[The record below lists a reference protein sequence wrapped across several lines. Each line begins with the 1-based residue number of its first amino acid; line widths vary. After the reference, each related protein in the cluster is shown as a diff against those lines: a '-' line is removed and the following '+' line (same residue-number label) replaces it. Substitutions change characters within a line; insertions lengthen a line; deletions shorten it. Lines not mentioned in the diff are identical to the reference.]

1 MPEQK
6 VILIGAGGHAASVS
20 DSAKMAGIHIAGY
33 VDEVKSGRYLGRTIF
48 KRIEDIPDYRN
59 YLQGYLEGHRR
70 LR

>member
-33 VDEVKSGRYLGRTIF
+33 VDEVKSADILEERFSRESKIFQTIG
-48 KRIEDIPDYRN
+48 ITSTT
-59 YLQGYLEGHRR
+59 LQ
-70 LR
+70 